1 MLENI
6 ITRKKRREII
16 LEGIMQDLKPSEI
29 SAQLRVT
36 RGVLMSDIK
45 YMRINGDIG
54 LIQAEKTQVQVHEK
68 KVSLTSKN
76 MDYLK
81 QNEKFLGM
89 TGITLQE
96 QSFRN
101 MIDFNKH
108 ELLKILKSKD
118 QHAAIVKLPTS
129 IQKTLRKN
137 GIIIKRWQDNEI
149 SERAQ
154 EYLSI
159 KNPMSEF

>member
-1 MLENI
+1 MLEKI
-6 ITRKKRREII
+6 ITRKKRRQII
-16 LEGIMQDLKPSEI
+16 LEGISQDLNHSDI

-36 RGVLMSDIK
+36 RGVLMSDIN
-45 YMRINGDIG
+45 YMRSNGDLG
-54 LIQAEKTQVQVHEK
+54 LIQAELTQVQVHEN

-76 MDYLK
+76 MEHYK

-129 IQKTLRKN
+129 IQKTLKKN
-137 GIIIKRWQDNEI
+137 GIIIRRWQDNEI

-154 EYLSI
+154 KYLTYR
-159 KNPMSEF
+159 E

>member
-1 MLENI
+1 
-6 ITRKKRREII
+6 
-16 LEGIMQDLKPSEI
+16 MQDLKPSEI

-54 LIQAEKTQVQVHEK
+54 LIQAEKRARAQTHEK
-68 KVSLTSKN
+68 KVSLISKN

-81 QNEKFLGM
+81 QNEKFLRM

-129 IQKTLRKN
+129 IQKTLKKN

>member
-1 MLENI
+1 
-6 ITRKKRREII
+6 
-16 LEGIMQDLKPSEI
+16 
-29 SAQLRVT
+29 
-36 RGVLMSDIK
+36 MSDIN
-45 YMRINGDIG
+45 YMRSNGDLG
-54 LIQAEKTQVQVHEK
+54 LIQAELTQVQVHEN

-76 MDYLK
+76 MEHYK

-129 IQKTLRKN
+129 IQKTLKKN
-137 GIIIKRWQDNEI
+137 GIIIRRWQDNEI

-154 EYLSI
+154 KYLTYR
-159 KNPMSEF
+159 E